1 MVDVAPASR
10 RRRLALAAVGVAL
23 AATLALIAA
32 LVLRGGGKTGEGP
45 LGCGGCDFI
54 FTSLPIDVGHPG
66 TNGVPVLLNHGTEDA
81 VLDGVTFDGLTS
93 GLEILGPLALRIGD
107 YVGPGQAAGVIRG
120 YPPVHTRQV
129 ARPVAGFVVHPYR
142 SRDEAVELL
151 IGFRPR
157 RAGAFSYRSLLV
169 HYHFAGH
176 RYVARYPISLTIC
189 APFAAYTA
197 ESCAAHEPWP

>member
-1 MVDVAPASR
+1 MSR
-10 RRRLALAAVGVAL
+10 RRRLVLAAVGAGL
-23 AATLALIAA
+23 AAATVTAV
-32 LVLRGGGKTGEGP
+32 VLYRVDGGRGEGP
-45 LGCGGCDFI
+45 LGCEGCDYI
-54 FTSLPIDVGHPG
+54 FTSMAIDVGHAG

-81 VLDGVTFDGLTS
+81 VLDQVTFDGLTS
-93 GLEILGPLALRIGD
+93 GLEILGPLVLRIGD

-120 YPPVHTRQV
+120 YPPARTRQV
-129 ARPVAGFVVHPYR
+129 ARPVAGFVVRPYR

-169 HYHFAGH
+169 HYHVAGH

>member
-1 MVDVAPASR
+1 MFLAVGA
-10 RRRLALAAVGVAL
+10 ALAAAVAVSVFF
-23 AATLALIAA
+23 IAD
-32 LVLRGGGKTGEGP
+32 RGQGGGEGP
-45 LGCGGCDFI
+45 LGCGGCDYV

-66 TNGVPVLLNHGTEDA
+66 TNGVPVLLNHGSEDA
-81 VLDGVTFDGLTS
+81 TLDAVTFDGLTR

-107 YVGPGQAAGVIRG
+107 YVGPGLAAGVIRG
-120 YPPVHTRQV
+120 YPPAHTRRV

-142 SRDEAVELL
+142 NREEAVELL

-169 HYHFAGH
+169 HYHVGGH
-176 RYVARYPISLTIC
+176 EYAARYPISLTIC

-197 ESCAAHEPWP
+197 ESCAAHEP

>member
-1 MVDVAPASR
+1 MAELASTSR
-10 RRRLALAAVGVAL
+10 RRRLAFVAVGATFAAAV
-23 AATLALIAA
+23 ALIAVF
-32 LVLRGGGKTGEGP
+32 LTQTGGAGGEGP
-45 LGCGGCDFI
+45 LGCRGCDYI

-66 TNGVPVLLNHGTEDA
+66 TNGVPILLNHGSDDA
-81 VLDGVTFDGLTS
+81 ILDRVTFDGLTR

-120 YPPVHTRQV
+120 YPPLHTRGH
-129 ARPVAGFVVHPYR
+129 ARPISGFVVHGYHN
-142 SRDEAVELL
+142 RDEAVELL

-157 RAGAFSYRSLLV
+157 RAGAFSYRSLAV
-169 HYHFAGH
+169 HYHVGSH

-197 ESCAAHEPWP
+197 ESCAAHEP